1 MDVEGR
7 ACSARSE
14 RADCDAEGTW
24 HPVLPQSF
32 LYNNKPLLAQKGSA
46 APPSP
51 AMPSASNQDARAVWA
66 RRGTAWRLVVLWSAH
81 PCGMTRK
88 VKCLSESF
96 KLLKRRTNV
105 LKAHAFFLTRGHFPR
120 AAGAGPAV
128 RCKRRVLLCGTLPC
142 LAWHRRRTV
151 PRRARF
157 VLCLSCVC
165 CMPDVRSP
173 THSLCGTEQP
183 QSRLPLP
190 IAPSARKKS
199 RPPELRRESASHTSS

>member
-1 MDVEGR
+1 MGSQAQGH
-7 ACSARSE
+7 ACLP
-14 RADCDAEGTW
+14 DGNGPGGDA
-24 HPVLPQSF
+24 
-32 LYNNKPLLAQKGSA
+32 NKPLLAQKGSA

-96 KLLKRRTNV
+96 KPFKRRTNV
-105 LKAHAFFLTRGHFPR
+105 LKVHAFFLSRGHFPR

-142 LAWHRRRTV
+142 LAWPPSHCAAACKMRV
-151 PRRARF
+151 VF
-157 VLCLSCVC
+157 VLRLLYARCQVADAQSLWYRAAAIASSVAH
-165 CMPDVRSP
+165 RSE
-173 THSLCGTEQP
+173 C
-183 QSRLPLP
+183 
-190 IAPSARKKS
+190 
-199 RPPELRRESASHTSS
+199 